1 MCRIVALVL
10 ATRFM
15 DLSCSIILRVTC
27 KARPPLNLFSLGL
40 AQNYSASFLRAP
52 SPCFRF
58 LSPSPLL
65 LSPIRADKRT
75 RIFSSLSSSPLSPL
89 SPLSSLSLSF
99 SLFLSLSSLCSLSL
113 GPGTPCFDRLK
124 EREIDYI
131 DRMSGSVGE
140 PDWERV
146 SLFYVKRHRFNDLQG
161 TGPLK
166 LFSFGLTG
174 CERRCMGVTG
184 SSELVDERRG

>member
-1 MCRIVALVL
+1 MREGSSVHVA
-10 ATRFM
+10 
-15 DLSCSIILRVTC
+15 CS
-27 KARPPLNLFSLGL
+27 PL
-40 AQNYSASFLRAP
+40 
-52 SPCFRF
+52 

-65 LSPIRADKRT
+65 LLSFSLLFG
-75 RIFSSLSSSPLSPL
+75 RISAPEYSHLSHLSPLSPL
-89 SPLSSLSLSF
+89 SHLSSLSLSF
-99 SLFLSLSSLCSLSL
+99 SLFLSLSSLCFLSL